1 MTQQFRLTEP
11 AIKDIE
17 QIADYIAKQSGLVQ
31 SELFL
36 SKLDAKFAK
45 IAQFPNLGRQRDEIL
60 AGIRS
65 LSIGTYLILYMP
77 IGEDV
82 EIFRVISGYRD
93 LSALFH
99 DSDSQ

>member
-1 MTQQFRLTEP
+1 MNREFRLTEP

-17 QIADYIAKQSGLVQ
+17 EIADYIAKQSGLVE

-36 SKLDAKFAK
+36 SKLDAKFVK

-60 AGIRS
+60 PGIRS
-65 LSIGTYLILYMP
+65 LSVDNYLILYMP
-77 IGEDV
+77 IRQDI

-93 LSALFH
+93 LTALFS
-99 DSDSQ
+99 DSDS